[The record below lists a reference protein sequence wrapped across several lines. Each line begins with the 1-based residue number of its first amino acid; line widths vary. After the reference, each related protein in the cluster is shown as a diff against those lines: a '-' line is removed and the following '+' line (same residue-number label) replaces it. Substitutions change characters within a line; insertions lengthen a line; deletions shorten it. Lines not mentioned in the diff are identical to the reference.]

1 MKIKIEVDQCSEY
14 PKEWKISL
22 SVDGIT
28 LNGNELK
35 TLPDIVEN
43 HIREIWERTIK
54 ENPKS

>member
-1 MKIKIEVDQCSEY
+1 MKIKIEVDQCSEF

-35 TLPDIVEN
+35 NLPDKVES

-54 ENPKS
+54 KSPKS